1 MSPRTKSQNEKIR
14 IETSKVILGASLK
27 LFSEKG
33 FDQTSVEDIATS
45 AKISKGLVYHY
56 FTSKDQ
62 ILYTLMKSSFDEMMN
77 MEFVIPENAPP
88 SELLNA
94 WISQAFEQIQS
105 QPVFLRLLFSILF
118 QSSIQK
124 KTSTIVKQ
132 FKKAA
137 VDQLEQLF
145 IRLGSSSPRTD
156 SLILGC
162 LLDGIGLGYVL
173 DLGNM
178 PMKDLE
184 QRIHEIFRV
193 IQKEAI

>member
-14 IETSKVILGASLK
+14 TETSKIILDSSLK
-27 LFSEKG
+27 LFSKKG
-33 FDQTSVEDIATS
+33 FDHTSIDDIAKS

-56 FTSKDQ
+56 FKSKDQ
-62 ILYTLMKSSFDEMMN
+62 ILYTLMKSSFDDMMN

-88 SELLNA
+88 SELLDA
-94 WISQAFEQIQS
+94 WISQAFKQIQL
-105 QPVFLRLLFSILF
+105 QPDYLRLLFSILF

-124 KTSTIVKQ
+124 KTSAIVQQ
-132 FKKAA
+132 FKEIA
-137 VDQLEQLF
+137 VKQLEQLF

-173 DLGNM
+173 APDDM

-184 QRIHEIFRV
+184 KRISAIFGV
-193 IQKEAI
+193 MKKEGL

>member
-1 MSPRTKSQNEKIR
+1 MAPRTKSQNHAIR
-14 IETSKVILGASLK
+14 TKTRSVILRTSLK

-33 FDQTSVEDIATS
+33 FDHTSVDDIAKS

-62 ILYTLMKSSFDEMMN
+62 VLYTLMKDSFDEMVN

-88 SELLNA
+88 SEFLGA
-94 WISQAFEQIQS
+94 WISQAFEQIQL
-105 QPVFLRLLFSILF
+105 QPVYLRLLFSILF
-118 QSSIQK
+118 QPSTQK
-124 KTSTIVKQ
+124 ETVAIVKQ

-137 VDQLEQLF
+137 VDQLEKLF
-145 IRLGSSSPRTD
+145 IRLGSPSPRSD

-173 DLGNM
+173 DLGDM
-178 PMKDLE
+178 SMKDLE
-184 QRIHEIFRV
+184 KRIQDIFR
-193 IQKEAI
+193 ILQKEAL